1 VSPLEELEAW
11 AIWLMACLLLGAV
24 QLLWHGRRYR
34 VQDEPSP
41 GEGILGNG
49 SGGTQRLPS
58 EFPRLLEPRGLA
70 GPTHGQEGDG
80 TNNRAVSVAVPGGG
94 IGFLAARDVKPTGE
108 E

>member
-34 VQDEPSP
+34 VP
-41 GEGILGNG
+41 GEHSLAGA
-49 SGGTQRLPS
+49 SRS
-58 EFPRLLEPRGLA
+58 ESEPEGLERPQGCV

-80 TNNRAVSVAVPGGG
+80 ISNRVESVAVPGGG

-108 E
+108 GQ